1 MQNEVDG
8 NLMIRFPG
16 KVHVIFFPRLFF
28 FFFSFI
34 SFVPRLYVIPSLIF
48 DFRCGKQHDSL
59 NFLSQWNQ
67 LVFFFD
73 HELLCFIK

>member
-28 FFFSFI
+28 FFFLLFHL
-34 SFVPRLYVIPSLIF
+34 FPDYVIPFLIF

-67 LVFFFD
+67 LVFFLTMNF
-73 HELLCFIK
+73 CVS